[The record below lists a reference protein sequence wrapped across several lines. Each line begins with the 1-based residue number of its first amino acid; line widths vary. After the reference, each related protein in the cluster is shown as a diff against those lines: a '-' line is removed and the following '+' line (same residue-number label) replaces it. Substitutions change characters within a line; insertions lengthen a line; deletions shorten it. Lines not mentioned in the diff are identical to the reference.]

1 MTLLENTYRQLSSAG
16 LVNCAATFSTNYLGK
31 NSNWYS
37 YQKHTGRDFS
47 IDAAVQCL
55 RSIRA
60 QQLKPKL
67 TKAQQHALATTAQQ
81 LLDHLT
87 NQHCIADVC

>member
-16 LVNCAATFSTNYLGK
+16 LVNCAAGFCIDYLGK
-31 NSNWYS
+31 NSNWYA
-37 YQKHTGRDFS
+37 YQKHSKRDFS

-60 QQLKPKL
+60 QQLAPKL
-67 TKAQQHALATTAQQ
+67 TKAQKNALAATEIELLTHLKAQ
-81 LLDHLT
+81 HYV
-87 NQHCIADVC
+87 ADVC

>member
-1 MTLLENTYRQLSSAG
+1 MTLLENTYRQLSNAG
-16 LVNCAATFSTNYLGK
+16 LVNCAARFSSDYLGK
-31 NSNWYS
+31 NKNWFA

-47 IDAAVQCL
+47 IDAAVKCL

-67 TKAQQHALATTAQQ
+67 TKAQQHALATAAQH

>member
-1 MTLLENTYRQLSSAG
+1 MTLLENTYKQLKDVG
-16 LVNCAATFSTNYLGK
+16 LAHSAATFSTNYLVK

-37 YQKHTGRDFS
+37 YQKHRKRDFS

-60 QQLKPKL
+60 QQLAPKL
-67 TKAQQHALATTAQQ
+67 TQAQQHALAATEIE
-81 LLDHLT
+81 LLTHLKA
-87 NQHCIADVC
+87 QHCVADVC

>member
-16 LVNCAATFSTNYLGK
+16 LVNCAATFSTDYLGK

-60 QQLKPKL
+60 QQLATKL
-67 TKAQQHALATTAQQ
+67 TQAQQHALATVEFE
-81 LLDHLT
+81 LLAHL
-87 NQHCIADVC
+87 NEQHCVADVC

>member
-1 MTLLENTYRQLSSAG
+1 MTLLENTYKQLKDVG
-16 LVNCAATFSTNYLGK
+16 LAHSAATFSTNYLVK

-55 RSIRA
+55 RNIRA
-60 QQLKPKL
+60 QQLATKL
-67 TKAQQHALATTAQQ
+67 TQAQQHALAAVEFE
-81 LLDHLT
+81 LLAHL
-87 NQHCIADVC
+87 NIQHCVADVC